1 MPTYAVH
8 YTYTDETDRRMEVRP
23 AHRDFLGRL
32 ADEGVCL
39 AAGAYAPTE
48 APGGLLIFRAETKDE
63 LARRLADDP
72 YATAGLIS
80 DTRIVEWG
88 PAVGPVAASLA

>member
-8 YTYTDETDRRMEVRP
+8 YTYTDDTDARLAARP
-23 AHRDFLGRL
+23 GHREFLTRL

-39 AAGAYAPTE
+39 AAGAYAPHE
-48 APGGLLIFRAETKDE
+48 APGGLLIFRADTADE

-72 YATAGLIS
+72 YATGGFIA

-88 PAVGPVAASLA
+88 PAVGPVASALA